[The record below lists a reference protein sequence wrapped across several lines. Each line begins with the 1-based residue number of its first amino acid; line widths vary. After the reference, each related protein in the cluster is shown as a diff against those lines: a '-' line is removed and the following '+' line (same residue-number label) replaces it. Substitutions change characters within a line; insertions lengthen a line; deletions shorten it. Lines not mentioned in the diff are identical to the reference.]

1 MAFTYIL
8 ECADGS
14 MYVGSTRDLERRVA
28 EHNSDTDGAVYT
40 RRRRP
45 VRLLWAAEFEQSARR
60 TPSRSRSRAGA
71 DASGRPWSRGS
82 GACCRSSPAA
92 RGGSGA
98 DDRALGGVETLA
110 SASSSTSEG
119 GGRHQSMTA
128 ALQI

>member
-45 VRLLWAAEFEQSARR
+45 VRLLWAAEFEHVGAAYAFEKQVQGWSRRKREVLVAREWGLL
-60 TPSRSRSRAGA
+60 PELASRAW
-71 DASGRPWSRGS
+71 RFR
-82 GACCRSSPAA
+82 C
-92 RGGSGA
+92 
-98 DDRALGGVETLA
+98 
-110 SASSSTSEG
+110 
-119 GGRHQSMTA
+119 
-128 ALQI
+128 